1 MNQNE
6 EGSQGG
12 WAGPALFIS
21 VAIAVLAFFIWFL

>member
-1 MNQNE
+1 MTQNE

-12 WAGPALFIS
+12 FAGPALFMF